1 MTVTYTRISKAALK
15 GLRAQA
21 QRGKELAEQ
30 GMSVLSTKQRAMVVT
45 RKLADLYPDAIA
57 YIEKM
62 MKQDSPIGHGVRL
75 DLARWIVEMRDGK
88 APMYHE
94 LSGPGGQSLI
104 PIRPLG
110 GYTDADLL
118 ALERMLTTFEAWEKG
133 EKGKLPKGLPL

>member
-15 GLRAQA
+15 GLRVQA

-118 ALERMLTTFEAWEKG
+118 ALERMLTTFKAWE
-133 EKGKLPKGLPL
+133 GKQLPKGEEEG

>member
-45 RKLADLYPDAIA
+45 RKLADLYPDAIQ

-94 LSGPGGQSLI
+94 LSGVGGQSLI
-104 PIRPLG
+104 PVRPLG

-118 ALERMLTTFEAWEKG
+118 ALERMLTTFKAWEGQKA
-133 EKGKLPKGLPL
+133 GLPEGKKE